1 MSYLITDFILVLAV
15 ADLGEVVGDGGAEDA
30 AADNDGVGGAADIAG
45 RGAGTMHF
53 DLTKQ
58 ERL

>member
-1 MSYLITDFILVLAV
+1 MTNFVLVLAV

-30 AADNDGVGGAADIAG
+30 AADNDGVGGAADVAG

-53 DLTKQ
+53 DWTKQ